1 MPVHPEAQALL
12 DALAEQGMPPI
23 ECMTVPQARAATAA
37 FVDLQPPA
45 EDVAGVVDRT
55 IPGPAGD
62 IPVRVYTPAG
72 DGPKGVLVYF
82 HGGGWVIGDLETVD
96 RPCRT
101 FANAADVV
109 VVSVDYRLAPEHVQP
124 AAFDDCYAAT
134 VWVAEH
140 ADELGVDPS
149 RLAVGGDSAG
159 GHLAAAVS
167 LAARDRARD
176 AAQRSSSTPTV
187 PEIAFQML
195 LYPVVDFDWTSPSL
209 DDNGEGYLLGRATM
223 QWFWAHYLGA
233 TDPGDDPYTFPLRA
247 ADLAGLPPAFVGT
260 AEFDPLRDEGEAF
273 ARRLDTAGTTVSAT
287 RYDGMIHGFLWT
299 LGATP
304 SGGRMVD
311 DAVAALRPALRAT
324 VTA

>member
-1 MPVHPEAQALL
+1 VPLHPEAEALL
-12 DALAEQGMPPI
+12 NALVEQGMPPI
-23 ECMTVPQARAATAA
+23 ECMTVPQARAACAA

-45 EDVAGVVDRT
+45 EDVADVTDRT

-62 IPVRVYTPAG
+62 IPVRIYTPAG
-72 DGPKGVLVYF
+72 DGPRGVLVYF

-109 VVSVDYRLAPEHVQP
+109 VVSVDYRLAPEHVHP
-124 AAFDDCYAAT
+124 AAFDDCWAAT
-134 VWVAEH
+134 TWVAEH
-140 ADELGVDPS
+140 AAELGADPD

-167 LAARDRARD
+167 LAARDRGGPA
-176 AAQRSSSTPTV
+176 
-187 PEIAFQML
+187 IAFQML
-195 LYPVVDFDWTSPSL
+195 LYPVVDFDWTSPSIN
-209 DDNGEGYLLGRATM
+209 DNGEGYLLGRATM

-233 TDPGDDPYTFPLRA
+233 QDPGNDPIAFPLRA
-247 ADLAGLPPAFVGT
+247 EDLSGLPPAFVGT

-273 ARRLDTAGTTVSAT
+273 ARKLEAAGTTVTAT

-304 SGGRMVD
+304 SGTRMVD
-311 DAVAALRPALRAT
+311 DAVAALRAALRT
-324 VTA
+324 TAAV

>member
-1 MPVHPEAQALL
+1 MPVHPEAQTLL

-23 ECMTVPQARAATAA
+23 ECMTVPQAREACAA
-37 FVDLQPPA
+37 FIDLQPPP
-45 EDVAGVVDRT
+45 EDVADVTDRT

-62 IPVRVYTPAG
+62 IPVRIYTPAG
-72 DGPKGVLVYF
+72 AGPRGVLVYF

-140 ADELGVDPS
+140 ADELGVDPT

-167 LAARDRARD
+167 LAARDRRG
-176 AAQRSSSTPTV
+176 

-195 LYPVVDFDWTSPSL
+195 LYPVVDFDWTSPSIT
-209 DDNGEGYLLGRATM
+209 DNGEGYLLGRATM

-233 TDPGDDPYTFPLRA
+233 TDPGDDPIAFPLRA
-247 ADLAGLPPAFVGT
+247 GDVSGLPPAFVGT
-260 AEFDPLRDEGEAF
+260 AEYDPLRDEGEAY
-273 ARRLDTAGTTVSAT
+273 ARKLEAAGTTVTAT

-304 SGGRMVD
+304 SGTRMVD
-311 DAVAALRPALRAT
+311 DAVAALRPALRS
-324 VTA
+324 TAAAA

>member
-1 MPVHPEAQALL
+1 VPVHPEAQTLL
-12 DALAEQGMPPI
+12 QALADQGMPPI
-23 ECMTVPQARAATAA
+23 ECMTVPQARQATAA

-45 EDVAGVVDRT
+45 EDVADVAERA

-62 IPVRVYTPAG
+62 IPVRIYTPAG
-72 DGPKGVLVYF
+72 SPGEGPHGVLVYF
-82 HGGGWVIGDLETVD
+82 HGGGWVIGDMDTVD
-96 RPCRT
+96 RPCRS
-101 FANAADVV
+101 FANAAGVV
-109 VVSVDYRLAPEHVQP
+109 VVSVDYRLAPEHTQP

-134 VWVAEH
+134 AWVAEH
-140 ADELGVDPS
+140 ADELGVDAS

-167 LAARDRARD
+167 LAARDRGGPA
-176 AAQRSSSTPTV
+176 
-187 PEIAFQML
+187 IAFQLL
-195 LYPVVDFDWTSPSL
+195 LYPVVDFDWTSPSIT
-209 DDNGEGYLLGRATM
+209 DNGEGYLLGRATM

-247 ADLAGLPPAFVGT
+247 RDLSGLPPAFVAT

-273 ARRLDTAGTTVSAT
+273 ARRLEEAGTTVKAT

-304 SGGRMVD
+304 SGTRMVD
-311 DAVAALRPALRAT
+311 DAVAAMRPVLSAT
-324 VTA
+324 A